1 MAINNNLYPP
11 IIKTY
16 NPAFLINGDNSKCRI
31 YFSISLYNTLSEI
44 SNAQIAISYQNSNKS
59 ALYSTRRDNNNIN
72 EKPKYPCDIMLTRI
86 YTDNSRISDDKYYI
100 EIANDD
106 LQYGFEINQ
115 YYKVQIRFTSVDAD
129 EVSLS
134 TPQAIDSWLTS
145 NLSLFSEWSTICL
158 IKGISVPSLDISGL
172 SVAAESTIWS
182 SAESRIV
189 GNLTFA
195 DEEEK
200 ETLKS
205 YRVKLYFANNEQLVS
220 DSGLQY
226 TNNFVNPNEFV
237 YDFPYD
243 FIDGEDYHLIV
254 EYTTISLYT
263 EIKEY
268 DFTVIQTSGEKLNAT
283 ISIEADNE
291 EGGVHVHLQGITPG
305 EIFTG
310 NITIRRT
317 SSLHDFKLWEDVY
330 TTTIQDGKE
339 LNLDWYDLT
348 VESGVWY
355 LYCAQ
360 RRDSLGNRGVVL
372 KADAPVMVD
381 LEYFYLLAEGQQIK
395 IKFDPNISSFKRQV
409 SESKVDTIGSKYPF
423 VKRNGAT
430 DYKTFPISGT
440 ISHFMDENNFFTSKE
455 EIFGE
460 SLVLYDKYNWENRI
474 TDYNNYIYERKF
486 RELVSDFLHKNN
498 VKLFRS
504 STEGNILVKLM
515 DINFTPEAV
524 LGGYIYHFN
533 CTAYEIDECNQTNI
547 DFYRIQS
554 IGTYSETLQYVKDY
568 FGQSQQVFPANKD
581 VISMLQ
587 SEYQKY
593 VEDGYIA
600 VVEYLD
606 SLRLEFESKPYLI
619 GEGTSGPYVINDNET
634 TDSNILAAAY
644 LGYLAYINGEPI
656 VINPEG
662 IYELRQD
669 NVKITSL
676 YFPVDTQV
684 SIDYHLQLSQTEDI
698 SQLYK
703 STNYFNRVGQYWGTF
718 AYEDSI
724 YQQIFNKYYEKYSNY
739 MQSLVELNKI
749 KIEADPGTVVYVKE
763 SQDSDFERHVIGP
776 SCTLD
781 FSDEESE
788 IQGIYFMGV
797 HLEEATD
804 AEQQRDDIPDN
815 KYIDTGI
822 TLYSLENKEKLIK
835 NGVYSL
841 ADTALKAINTEEPDS
856 VIVDEED
863 ENIENTGRQLLNDL
877 VRVSP
882 VSYDKEKSQLV
893 VNHNQVE
900 PVLTSG
906 EDDSVALYI
915 EEYNP
920 ETAEM
925 TINSLDN
932 IQTDNPNQIAVDSE
946 SIEENQETLE
956 EDDYILRTNKEGEWE
971 NGVVKAEEDAVPT
984 ESTAYIPQE
993 SLAAMYYRL
1002 LTQHDYDREFAI
1014 IIEEI
1019 INSATKYIWYN
1030 NKWYIFTESH
1040 DLICPVEGLIDYYC
1054 EIMKGNY
1061 A

>member
-16 NPAFLINGDNSKCRI
+16 NPAFLINGSSSKCRI

-44 SNAQIAISYQNSNKS
+44 SNAQIAISYQNNNKS
-59 ALYSTRRDNNNIN
+59 ALYSTRRNNSDIN

-115 YYKVQIRFTSVDAD
+115 YYKVQIRFTSVNAD
-129 EVSLS
+129 EISLS
-134 TPQAIDSWLTS
+134 TPQAIDSWLAS

-158 IKGISVPSLDISGL
+158 VKGISVPSLNISGL

-189 GNLTFA
+189 GSLTFA

-205 YRVKLYFANNEQLVS
+205 YRVKLYFASNKQLVS

-226 TNNFVNPNEFV
+226 TNDFVNPNEFI
-237 YDFPYD
+237 YNFPYD
-243 FIDGEDYHLIV
+243 FTDGEDYYLTV
-254 EYTTISLYT
+254 EYTTVSLYT
-263 EIKEY
+263 EMKEY
-268 DFTVIQTSGEKLNAT
+268 NFTVIQTGGEKLKAT
-283 ISIEADNE
+283 ISTEADNE
-291 EGGVHVHLQGITPG
+291 EGGVHVHLQGIAPG

-330 TTTIQDGKE
+330 TITARGGKE

-348 VESGVWY
+348 VESGIWY
-355 LYCAQ
+355 WYCAQ
-360 RRDSLGNRGVVL
+360 GRDSLGNRGVIL

-423 VKRNGAT
+423 IKRNGVT
-430 DYKTFPISGT
+430 DYRTFPISGT

-460 SLVLYDKYNWENRI
+460 SLILYDKYNWENKI

-504 STEGNILVKLM
+504 ATEGNILVKLM

-533 CTAYEIDECNQTNI
+533 CTAYEIDECNQANI
-547 DFYRIQS
+547 DFYKIQP
-554 IGTYSETLQYVKDY
+554 IGTYSEILQYIKDY
-568 FGQSQQVFPANKD
+568 FGQSQQIFSANED
-581 VISMLQ
+581 IVNLLQ
-587 SEYQKY
+587 NEYQKY
-593 VEDGYIA
+593 AKDRYIA

-606 SLRLEFESKPYLI
+606 FLRLEFESEPYLI
-619 GEGTSGPYVINDNET
+619 GEGISGPYVINDTET
-634 TDSNILAAAY
+634 VDSNILASAY
-644 LGYLAYINGEPI
+644 LGYLAYINGKPI

-669 NVKITSL
+669 DIKITSL

-718 AYEDSI
+718 AYKDSI

-739 MQSLVELNKI
+739 IQSLVELNKI

-763 SQDSDFERHVIGP
+763 SKDVDFERHVIGP

-781 FSDEESE
+781 FSDDKSE
-788 IQGIYFMGV
+788 IQGIYFMGI

-804 AEQQRDDIPDN
+804 AEKQRDDIPNN
-815 KYIDTGI
+815 KYVNTGI
-822 TLYSLENKEKLIK
+822 TLYSLNGKENLIK

-841 ADTALKAINTEEPDS
+841 ADTALKAIDMEEPDG
-856 VIVDEED
+856 VIVDEKD
-863 ENIENTGRQLLNDL
+863 ENIENTGRRLLNNL
-877 VRVSP
+877 VRINSI
-882 VSYDKEKSQLV
+882 SYDKENSELT

-906 EDDSVALYI
+906 EDAAPVESVTY
-915 EEYNP
+915 
-920 ETAEM
+920 T
-925 TINSLDN
+925 S
-932 IQTDNPNQIAVDSE
+932 
-946 SIEENQETLE
+946 
-956 EDDYILRTNKEGEWE
+956 
-971 NGVVKAEEDAVPT
+971 
-984 ESTAYIPQE
+984 QE
-993 SLAAMYYRL
+993 SLAATYYRL
-1002 LTQHDYDREFAI
+1002 LAQHDYDKEFAI

-1030 NKWYIFTESH
+1030 NQWHIFTEDH

-1061 A
+1061 V